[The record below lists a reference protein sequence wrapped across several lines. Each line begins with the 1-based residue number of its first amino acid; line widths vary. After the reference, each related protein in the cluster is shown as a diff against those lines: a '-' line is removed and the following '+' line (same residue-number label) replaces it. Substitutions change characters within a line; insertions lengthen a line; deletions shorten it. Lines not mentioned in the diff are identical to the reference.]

1 MNEASSTDEQLS
13 LMQLPLAMRRAFVK
27 ERLRYIASLQH
38 AFLRA
43 EPWID
48 KRLLRL
54 LYLKNKQLA
63 DGTSSVKNKF
73 TTPKSK

>member
-48 KRLLRL
+48 KRLL
-54 LYLKNKQLA
+54 YLKNKQLA